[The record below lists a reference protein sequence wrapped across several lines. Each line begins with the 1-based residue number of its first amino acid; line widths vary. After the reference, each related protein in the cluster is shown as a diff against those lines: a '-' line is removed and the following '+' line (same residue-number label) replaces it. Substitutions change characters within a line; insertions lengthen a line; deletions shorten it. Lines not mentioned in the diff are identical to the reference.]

1 MTQHI
6 QSKISANTK
15 SDWRPFKVA
24 GTLCSLVAAIAL
36 ATHAIA
42 ADAEKPKPA
51 SEATKAANNALLKE
65 LPFNDKTSFELA
77 HKGFI
82 APLPSTVIKG
92 ASGNVIW
99 DPTKRFYQ
107 GRRGST
113 GHDQP
118 QSLAAVTVDQH
129 LRLVRGD

>member
-1 MTQHI
+1 MNHEI
-6 QSKISANTK
+6 QSKRHTPLKSA
-15 SDWRPFKVA
+15 WRPFKVA

-36 ATHAIA
+36 ATQAVA

-92 ASGNVIW
+92 ASGNVI
-99 DPTKRFYQ
+99 
-107 GRRGST
+107 
-113 GHDQP
+113 
-118 QSLAAVTVDQH
+118 
-129 LRLVRGD
+129 

>member
-1 MTQHI
+1 MEFSMKTP
-6 QSKISANTK
+6 SKNLHRGEFRVLKT
-15 SDWRPFKVA
+15 A
-24 GTLCSLVAAIAL
+24 GVICSLVAAIAV
-36 ATHAIA
+36 ATQAIA
-42 ADAEKPKPA
+42 AEAEKPKPA

-107 GRRGST
+107 GR
-113 GHDQP
+113 
-118 QSLAAVTVDQH
+118 
-129 LRLVRGD
+129 